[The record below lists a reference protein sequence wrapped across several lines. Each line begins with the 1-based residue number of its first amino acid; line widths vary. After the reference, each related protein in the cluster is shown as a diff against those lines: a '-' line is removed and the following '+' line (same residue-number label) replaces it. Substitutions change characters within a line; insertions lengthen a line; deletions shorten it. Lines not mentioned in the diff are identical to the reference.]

1 MTTAALSFALL
12 HPSYP
17 MLCAIPVMISGYVT
31 SGRHRWVAVSL
42 VVMVA
47 GQVIGGQA
55 VVVAVRTYKALGST
69 SQVEKVIEILR
80 KVEKV
85 T

>member
-1 MTTAALSFALL
+1 M
-12 HPSYP
+12 
-17 MLCAIPVMISGYVT
+17 
-31 SGRHRWVAVSL
+31 
-42 VVMVA
+42 VMVA